1 MAGFDI
7 DGFIDEVRRARSAG
21 SDAQAAVAEV
31 LARAIAEPRAL
42 MAALGEPTEAGFFT
56 LHHAPDLT
64 ILNFVWAPLM
74 VLLPHNHT
82 MWASIGIY
90 TGREDNLLWERE
102 NGRIHAVRGA
112 SISAREVFNLDE
124 DAVHSVVNPI
134 EKLTAAIHVYGGDF
148 FAPGR
153 SEWDPETLA
162 ERPFDVER
170 TRQRFREANARFRAT
185 QGVVEHGAHPA

>member
-1 MAGFDI
+1 VAGFDI
-7 DGFIDEVRRARSAG
+7 ERFVEQVRGARQLGA
-21 SDAQAAVAEV
+21 DAQSAVAEL
-31 LARAIAEPRAL
+31 LARAVERPAAVL
-42 MAALGEPTEAGFFT
+42 AALGEPGEAGFFT
-56 LHHAPDLT
+56 LYRAPDLT

-102 NGRIHAVRGA
+102 RDRIRAVGGKSLRE
-112 SISAREVFNLDE
+112 REVFNLDE

-134 EKLTAAIHVYGGDF
+134 EKLTAAIHIYGGDF

-153 SEWDPETLA
+153 SEWDPETLT
-162 ERPFDVER
+162 ERAFDVER
-170 TRQRFREANARFRAT
+170 TRRRFQEANARFRA
-185 QGVVEHGAHPA
+185 GFEREPD